1 LFLVLE
7 AQREDLLLSI
17 PSDKILSG
25 DCRIKF
31 YVNNEVLSEIDIC
44 GTFNVFIKCLSPE
57 RVGNR
62 TVKVLIGGR
71 YIEISRESLLK
82 GILNVTD
89 NPNLNLSFMN
99 YMSFKVFELNNN
111 PIPNDKAL
119 LISLDAVMKPSGL
132 AEKNRLK
139 SCIDMV
145 HHIKTNAKGYF
156 YAPFLNVCQ
165 SSGSGKT
172 KIATDLM
179 LEIPSFYVVFR
190 EEIQDQDSL
199 KMVQCGYPYMS
210 QISELFLDFRLNLN
224 NEPSSLD
231 ACASQSIVGRY
242 LLILKAIFSDY
253 VDSLN
258 NRNLLTIFK
267 EIMAGT
273 FIGKDL
279 ELYKEGKWGTL
290 HLNKNTLK
298 FQDTEDS
305 ESILITI
312 KNVIGACQKLLKCIS
327 NHPHPFVLIVDEAST
342 LCTKFGKNRVSLFRL
357 FRRAVNMLERKC
369 NLVVLTLGTNSDV
382 LDLNPDPDLSLD
394 SFRESTIGRTFPP
407 FLLSRNW
414 DVFIDYEEL
423 QKSPIGYNQILNGR
437 MMIFWA
443 SLGRPLWS
451 SISFY
456 RLMDFVRIKICNKSL
471 ETGEA
476 FLAFWMVRVG
486 LLVNPSHVVT
496 QHLVKSLMGTLL
508 YVSSNLR
515 SMRVYYP
522 SEPILAVEIRS
533 MLLNEDNFRKY
544 YAALEK
550 FIKHRAIDT
559 ARFSEIISADICL
572 LAMAKSKASS
582 CTWKYDESLPKV
594 CAASSFVF
602 ETGEFR
608 SKDNQQEIQEEKAR
622 VEKDNTYKKQIDEDI
637 SNYFSSKYII
647 TEGIE
652 FVRSLYGLEGKENEN
667 ISSLIDRFVPELMKS
682 ALINM
687 SHYTQMSTAF
697 PFEVYV
703 KGFNDDLK
711 MTVPPL
717 ANPQYAKNGDICNQI
732 TAEILETMIMRGSG
746 IILAPNTYG
755 LDHVIPVCLK
765 PAEDPTSTTKPE
777 YSFIGV
783 QVKRGSGSN
792 IRKIVSKGA
801 ISNHFVRC
809 GLKGND
815 GCNCESNTCKF
826 RLSDDYYKRILEN
839 GLMLIHSMTDD
850 EIYFKG
856 SNNYDDDDDDD
867 NYDDD
872 DDQMLTR
879 GLKQMKFDMDSYKF
893 TCETSLP
900 GSRNIFERLRQLKR
914 EFKDKRILKE
924 QYDSE
929 KKAIENNLRVL
940 VKDLCPV
947 EFNDKLDQFEFKEFK
962 ASHYEGCRFIP
973 DIHIEVRASKELTVH
988 CMVRRRV
995 DQINEKIVAIHTKGL
1010 NSFSSKVLPEKS
1022 KEIARRIIFYDR
1034 SIFDEIDYDP
1044 KADENK
1050 KPPIKY
1056 TELITGVVSR
1066 NNNSAIPIANNYI
1079 RHKYGLP
1086 PIPDHLP
1093 DYENVEHDN
1102 IEDIL

>member
-1 LFLVLE
+1 LFP
-7 AQREDLLLSI
+7 I
-17 PSDKILSG
+17 PSDKLLSG
-25 DCRIKF
+25 DCSFKF

-44 GTFNVFIKCLSPE
+44 DTLEDFINCLSPE

-62 TVKVLIGGR
+62 AVKVLIDGT

-82 GILNVTD
+82 GTLEVTD
-89 NPNLNLSFMN
+89 TPNLNMSFMN
-99 YMSFKVFELNNN
+99 YMTFKIFELNKN
-111 PIPNDKAL
+111 PLPNDKAL
-119 LISLDAVMKPSGL
+119 LISLDSVLKLSGF

-139 SCIDMV
+139 SCIQMV
-145 HHIKTNAKGYF
+145 HHIKTNAKDYF

-190 EEIQDQDSL
+190 EEVLDQDSL

-210 QISELFLDFRLNLN
+210 QISKLFLDFSLNLN
-224 NEPSSLD
+224 NEPSTLNSR
-231 ACASQSIVGRY
+231 ASQSIVGRY

-258 NRNLLTIFK
+258 NRNLSTIFK
-267 EIMAGT
+267 EIMGGSFT
-273 FIGKDL
+273 GNDL
-279 ELYKEGKWGTL
+279 ELYQKEENLGTL
-290 HLNKNTLK
+290 YLNRNTHK
-298 FQDTEDS
+298 FQDTKDS
-305 ESILITI
+305 ESMLISI
-312 KNVIGACQKLLKCIS
+312 KNVIVACQQLLNSNSIS
-327 NHPHPFVLIVDEAST
+327 NHQFVLIVDEASI
-342 LCTKFGKNRVSLFRL
+342 LCTKFGRNGVSLFRL
-357 FRRAVNMLERKC
+357 FRRAVNMLERNC

-382 LDLNPDPDLSLD
+382 LDLNPDLSLD
-394 SFRESTIGRTFPP
+394 SFRESAIGRTFPP

-423 QKSPIGYNQILNGR
+423 QKSPIGYKQILNGR

-456 RLMDFVRIKICNKSL
+456 RLMGFVNIKICNKSL

-486 LLVNPSHVVT
+486 LLINPTHVVT

-533 MLLNEDNFRKY
+533 ILLNDDNFIKY
-544 YAALEK
+544 YAALET

-572 LAMAKSKASS
+572 VAMAKSKASS

-594 CAASSFVF
+594 CAASHFVF
-602 ETGEFR
+602 ETGQFR
-608 SKDNQQEIQEEKAR
+608 SEDNQLEIQEEKAR
-622 VEKDNTYKKQIDEDI
+622 VENDDAYKKQIDKDI
-637 SNYFSSKYII
+637 SKYFSSKYII

-652 FVRSLYGLEGKENEN
+652 FICSLYGLEGTENEN
-667 ISSLIDRFVPELMKS
+667 ISSLINRFVPELIKS

-687 SHYTQMSTAF
+687 SHYTQISTKF

-703 KGFNDDLK
+703 KGFKDDLK

-765 PAEDPTSTTKPE
+765 PAENSISTTKPE

-801 ISNHFVRC
+801 VSNHFVRC

-826 RLSDDYYKRILEN
+826 RISDDYYKRILEN

-856 SNNYDDDDDDD
+856 SNNYDDDDDMD

-872 DDQMLTR
+872 KDQMLTR
-879 GLKQMKFDMDSYKF
+879 GIKQMKFDTDSYKF
-893 TCETSLP
+893 TCETSNPNSKML
-900 GSRNIFERLRQLKR
+900 FERLHQLKR
-914 EFKDKRILKE
+914 KFKDKRIDQE

-929 KKAIENNLRVL
+929 KKDIENNLRSL

-973 DIHIEVRASKELTVH
+973 DIHIEVRVSKELTIH
-988 CMVRRRV
+988 CMVKRRV

-1010 NSFSSKVLPEKS
+1010 NAFSSKVLPEKS

-1093 DYENVEHDN
+1093 DYRNVEHGN
-1102 IEDIL
+1102 IKDIL